1 MVRLL
6 YLVSFNAQSFLAR
19 SNGTASLRS
28 ALAPCPRFRGYE
40 EGQKLWSGQM
50 EPSGWM
56 EPGGKDRSSECIAG
70 VTLGN
75 EAGGVCSRKDDVGGG
90 QERRSSMLLVFIQ
103 DQNIYCDE
111 SGTRSTQTE
120 IPF

>member
-1 MVRLL
+1 MVLPLSGVLWPR
-6 YLVSFNAQSFLAR
+6 
-19 SNGTASLRS
+19 
-28 ALAPCPRFRGYE
+28 APGF
-40 EGQKLWSGQM
+40 EGMKRDKSSGQDRW
-50 EPSGWM
+50 SHQDGWNQ
-56 EPGGKDRSSECIAG
+56 GGKTAVLNALRVSHWEMKQAVSAPG
-70 VTLGN
+70 KTMW
-75 EAGGVCSRKDDVGGG
+75 GG